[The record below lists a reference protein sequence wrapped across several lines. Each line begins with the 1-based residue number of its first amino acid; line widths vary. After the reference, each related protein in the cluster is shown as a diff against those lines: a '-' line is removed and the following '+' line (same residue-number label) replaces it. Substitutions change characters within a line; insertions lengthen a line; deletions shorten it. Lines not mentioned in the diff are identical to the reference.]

1 MYRSKGGE
9 DMQIQ
14 IDTREKARAI
24 RKIVDEFDRQGVRY
38 ISSKMYV
45 GDYCDLEH
53 PLVIIDRK
61 QNIAELAQNA
71 TSGHD
76 RFKRELTR
84 LDEMGAK
91 MYILIEQ
98 DKIDGKKI
106 ESIEDIMLW
115 DSKFGSVQGP
125 RIYRIL
131 HAWQHTHNVEYVFCN
146 KRNTGKEIIRL
157 LGGANE

>member
-1 MYRSKGGE
+1 
-9 DMQIQ
+9 MQIQ

-45 GDYCDLEH
+45 GDYCDLER

-61 QNIAELAQNA
+61 QNIAEIAQNA
-71 TSGHD
+71 TGGHD
-76 RFKRELTR
+76 RFKRELMR

-98 DKIDGKKI
+98 DRIDGKPI
-106 ESIEDIMLW
+106 ESIEDIMFW
-115 DSKFGSVQGP
+115 EPKYGQVMGM

-131 HAWQHTHNVEYVFCN
+131 DAWQHKHNIEYVFCN
-146 KRNTGKEIIRL
+146 IISIKIF
-157 LGGANE
+157 

>member
-1 MYRSKGGE
+1 
-9 DMQIQ
+9 MQIQ
-14 IDTREKARAI
+14 IDTREKSRAI
-24 RKIVDEFDRQGVRY
+24 RKIVDEFDRQGIRY

-53 PLVIIDRK
+53 PLIIIDRK
-61 QNIAELAQNA
+61 QNIAEIAQNA

-76 RFKRELTR
+76 RFKRELMR

-98 DKIDGKKI
+98 DRIDGKRI

-115 DSKFGSVQGP
+115 EPKYGQVMGM

-131 HAWQHTHNVEYVFCN
+131 YAWQHKHNIEYVFCS

-157 LGGANE
+157 LEEG

>member
-1 MYRSKGGE
+1 
-9 DMQIQ
+9 MQIQ

-45 GDYCDLEH
+45 GDYCDLER

-61 QNIAELAQNA
+61 QNIAEIAQNA
-71 TSGHD
+71 TGGHD
-76 RFKRELTR
+76 RFKRELMR

-98 DKIDGKKI
+98 ERIDGKPI
-106 ESIEDIMLW
+106 ESIEDIMFW
-115 DSKFGSVQGP
+115 EPKYGQVMGM

-131 HAWQHTHNVEYVFCN
+131 DAWQHKHNIEYVFCN

-157 LGGANE
+157 LEEG